1 MSNIKLKPIADGIMD
16 DLLNTQS
23 KYDNSKL
30 DFKRVTGIL
39 QSRIKPIKIK
49 HWGVYSVKF
58 GKQFVAVPKI
68 KLEKNSFEYKIDR
81 PSSVREPGIGIIHIG
96 LSFTDDNIR
105 VYIGGK
111 YLNYYNIDSGLIN
124 NIEDNLETSL
134 KNASNYYNSLDD
146 AIINKILSMFKRNLQ
161 NAASNE
167 DIYMSSYNNITT

>member
-1 MSNIKLKPIADGIMD
+1 MSDMKLKPIADGIMD

-49 HWGVYSVKF
+49 HWGVYSVRF
-58 GKQFVAVPKI
+58 GKQFVVVPKI

-81 PSSVREPGIGIIHIG
+81 PSSVREPGTGIINIE

-105 VYIGGK
+105 LYIGGK
-111 YLNYYNIDSGLIN
+111 YLNYYNIYSGLIN
-124 NIEDNLETSL
+124 NIEDNLENVL
-134 KNASNYYNSLDD
+134 KNASNYYNNLDD
-146 AIINKILSMFKRNLQ
+146 TIINKILNIFKRNLK
-161 NAASNE
+161 NAADKE
-167 DIYMSSYNNITT
+167 DVYMSSYDNINT

>member
-1 MSNIKLKPIADGIMD
+1 
-16 DLLNTQS
+16 
-23 KYDNSKL
+23 
-30 DFKRVTGIL
+30 
-39 QSRIKPIKIK
+39 
-49 HWGVYSVKF
+49 
-58 GKQFVAVPKI
+58 
-68 KLEKNSFEYKIDR
+68 
-81 PSSVREPGIGIIHIG
+81 
-96 LSFTDDNIR
+96 

-167 DIYMSSYNNITT
+167 DVYMSSYNNVNK